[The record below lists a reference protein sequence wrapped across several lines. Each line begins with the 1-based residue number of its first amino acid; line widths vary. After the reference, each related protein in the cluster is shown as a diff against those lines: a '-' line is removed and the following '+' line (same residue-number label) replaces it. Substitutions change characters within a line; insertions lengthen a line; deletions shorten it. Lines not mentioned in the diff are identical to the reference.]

1 MVCRVPA
8 GHYFMMGDNRD
19 NSETPI
25 LGIRTRRKHC
35 RSSLF
40 HLDEFWQYGPHWEL
54 PVAGDGRTL
63 KMLKKMTNRQR
74 YGWSRGLIERQ
85 RGSVWSGFFWWA
97 SSSWADRA
105 GFKVVPAVVEY
116 IAIERAVQKIKN
128 EGSTVRELQAAFE
141 RHATIDDI
149 TSISSRDLDITK
161 EGDRIVIS
169 YAYAKKVPITDN
181 VSLVIDFSG
190 TTRDRQRKNIP

>member
-1 MVCRVPA
+1 
-8 GHYFMMGDNRD
+8 
-19 NSETPI
+19 
-25 LGIRTRRKHC
+25 
-35 RSSLF
+35 
-40 HLDEFWQYGPHWEL
+40 
-54 PVAGDGRTL
+54 
-63 KMLKKMTNRQR
+63 MLKKMTSKAARFAGR
-74 YGWSRGLIERQ
+74 TGSIERQ
-85 RGSVWSGFFWWA
+85 RGLSLIGLFLIGILVVA
-97 SSSWADRA
+97 LIAL

-116 IAIERAVQKIKN
+116 IAIERAVQKIRN
-128 EGSTVRELQAAFE
+128 EGTTVRDLQAAFD

-190 TTRDRQRKNIP
+190 TTRDRQRRDVP

>member
-1 MVCRVPA
+1 
-8 GHYFMMGDNRD
+8 
-19 NSETPI
+19 
-25 LGIRTRRKHC
+25 
-35 RSSLF
+35 
-40 HLDEFWQYGPHWEL
+40 
-54 PVAGDGRTL
+54 
-63 KMLKKMTNRQR
+63 MLKKMMNRTAV
-74 YGWSRGLIERQ
+74 YGGRVGSIKRQ
-85 RGSVWSGFFWWA
+85 RGLSLVGLILVGIIVVALVALGF
-97 SSSWADRA
+97 R
-105 GFKVVPAVVEY
+105 VVPAVVEY

-128 EGSTVRELQAAFE
+128 EGTTVRELQAAFE

>member
-1 MVCRVPA
+1 
-8 GHYFMMGDNRD
+8 
-19 NSETPI
+19 
-25 LGIRTRRKHC
+25 
-35 RSSLF
+35 
-40 HLDEFWQYGPHWEL
+40 
-54 PVAGDGRTL
+54 
-63 KMLKKMTNRQR
+63 MLKKMTS
-74 YGWSRGLIERQ
+74 SRGVAAARRGLVKRQ
-85 RGSVWSGFFWWA
+85 RGLSLIGLFLVGLIVVA
-97 SSSWADRA
+97 LIAL

-116 IAIERAVQKIKN
+116 IAIERAVQKIRN
-128 EGSTVRELQAAFE
+128 EGTTVRELQAAFD

-190 TTRDRQRKNIP
+190 TTRDRQRRDVQ

>member
-1 MVCRVPA
+1 MSGGR
-8 GHYFMMGDNRD
+8 
-19 NSETPI
+19 
-25 LGIRTRRKHC
+25 LG
-35 RSSLF
+35 S
-40 HLDEFWQYGPHWEL
+40 
-54 PVAGDGRTL
+54 
-63 KMLKKMTNRQR
+63 
-74 YGWSRGLIERQ
+74 IERQ
-85 RGSVWSGFFWWA
+85 RGLSLVGLFLVGIIVVA
-97 SSSWADRA
+97 LIAL

-128 EGSTVRELQAAFE
+128 EGSTVRELQAAFD

-149 TSISSRDLDITK
+149 TSISSRDLDNTK

-190 TTRDRQRKNIP
+190 TTRDRARKNIP

>member
-1 MVCRVPA
+1 MVA
-8 GHYFMMGDNRD
+8 WAQLSASG
-19 NSETPI
+19 
-25 LGIRTRRKHC
+25 
-35 RSSLF
+35 
-40 HLDEFWQYGPHWEL
+40 
-54 PVAGDGRTL
+54 
-63 KMLKKMTNRQR
+63 
-74 YGWSRGLIERQ
+74 
-85 RGSVWSGFFWWA
+85 GSVWSGFFWSA
-97 SSSWADRA
+97 SSWSGLIAL
-105 GFKVVPAVVEY
+105 GFRVVPAVVEY

-128 EGSTVRELQAAFE
+128 EGSTVRELQAAFD

-190 TTRDRQRKNIP
+190 TTRDRQRKDVP